1 MKHSNSFRYN
11 LGEGGISLNITINDM
26 GGRGTKMTYD
36 GDGMNKKVKDGK
48 NVKNIPLNSK
58 KNLESW
64 ANPRKDFSL
73 VKKSLSLDLK

>member
-36 GDGMNKKVKDGK
+36 GDGMNKKVKDGE
-48 NVKNIPLNSK
+48 NVKKYSFKFK
-58 KNLESW
+58 K
-64 ANPRKDFSL
+64 KI
-73 VKKSLSLDLK
+73 

>member
-48 NVKNIPLNSK
+48 NVKNIPLNLK
-58 KNLESW
+58 KKIRE
-64 ANPRKDFSL
+64 
-73 VKKSLSLDLK
+73 LSQSQERF